1 MVIFIKFVL
10 GRFPYIWLV
19 LASFFTILNKLY
31 THTTLTYNE
40 GETTFETTSGVR
52 QGGPKSLFL
61 FNLYIDFVMRVFV
74 YLAGSGPNVI
84 RK

>member
-1 MVIFIKFVL
+1 MYPRL
-10 GRFPYIWLV
+10 
-19 LASFFTILNKLY
+19 FTILNKLY

-40 GETTFETTSGVR
+40 AETTFETTSGVR
-52 QGGPKSLFL
+52 QGGPESPFL
-61 FNLYIDFVMRVFV
+61 FNLYIDFVISS